1 MPPNGKNDTLALIMT
16 TQTAKIARAEEARS
30 SDHRPREFR
39 VGTTLL
45 GRYEVVAILGA
56 SQMGEVW
63 QCFDRQTGQ
72 EVAIRW
78 LPPDLRRSKKMLGV
92 LHDEIR
98 RIADKRHPNVAII
111 RQIVHAGEQ
120 TYVVGDYAPGLDV
133 ETWGRQGENG
143 RRTVDELLPVLVQIA
158 AGLDFAHQQRIVHC
172 NLTPSNV
179 FIGPDGLVRV
189 TDFGLMTRRH
199 VEFVRGKAT
208 RTGVTGAY
216 LAPELR
222 AEDSDPDSGS
232 DQFALGI
239 LAWDLLAGAP
249 PGLDADPPDSLPL
262 AARAALR
269 RATAPKPRNR
279 FATCNDFVRALAGER
294 VASRRGR
301 SATEWRRIRRCVGLA
316 LGLLFGGAGLGV
328 GGYVLVEALRHPPPP
343 PPREAIKPVAPP
355 PAAAKKTGPVLP
367 AVQKLVATT
376 PLPVEGQPWVTQT
389 GRMEFVWAAPLGLWI
404 GRFEVTNEEYALKDP
419 EHDSGE
425 FRELSLRDPRQPVV
439 RVNFDDVAAYAAWLT
454 EQERAAGKLRP
465 GWRYR
470 LPSRAEAIAYT
481 RAGMSAVFPWGEA
494 WPPNRGNYGDESL
507 AAAFR
512 DLQFISG
519 YQDGFAVTAPVEYS
533 GENVWGLFGAGGN
546 VWETTSKIAG
556 GAEFGGWHGG
566 GWDDYST
573 ARLGCE
579 MTYGFLGN
587 ARGAVNGFRLVLAP
601 IAGEEPPPP
610 AAKAPAAAPP
620 PG

>member
-1 MPPNGKNDTLALIMT
+1 MT
-16 TQTAKIARAEEARS
+16 TQTTKIARGEDTRLA
-30 SDHRPREFR
+30 DHRPREFR
-39 VGTTLL
+39 VGTLL
-45 GRYEVVAILGA
+45 LDRYEVVAILGA

-78 LPPDLRRSKKMLGV
+78 LPPDLRRSKKMLNV
-92 LHDEIR
+92 LHAEIR
-98 RIADKRHPNVAII
+98 RIAGQRHPNVAII

-120 TYVVGDYAPGLDV
+120 TYVVGDYAPGMDV
-133 ETWGRQGENG
+133 ETWARQGAAG
-143 RRTVDELLPVLVQIA
+143 RRTLDELLPLLAQIA
-158 AGLDFAHQQRIVHC
+158 AGLDFAHQQRIAHC

-179 FIGPDGLVRV
+179 FIGPDGVVRV

-208 RTGVTGAY
+208 RTGVTGTY

-222 AEDSDPDSGS
+222 TEDSEPDSGS
-232 DQFALGI
+232 DQYALAI

-249 PGLDADPPDSLPL
+249 PALDDAPPDFLPGS
-262 AARAALR
+262 ARAALR

-279 FATCNDFVRALAGER
+279 FATCADFVRALGGER

-301 SATEWRRIRRCVGLA
+301 SQSEWRHIRRCIGVA
-316 LGLLFGGAGLGV
+316 LTLPVVVAGLGL
-328 GGYVLVEALRHPPPP
+328 GGFLVVQ
-343 PPREAIKPVAPP
+343 AIRNPAPP
-355 PAAAKKTGPVLP
+355 PERKAATPIKPEPVAAKKNAAPAMPV
-367 AVQKLVATT
+367 VQKLVATT

-389 GRMEFVWAAPLGLWI
+389 GQMEFVWVPPLGLWV
-404 GRFEVTNEEYALKDP
+404 GRFEVTNEEYAQMDP
-419 EHDSGE
+419 AHDSGE

-439 RVNFDDVAAYAAWLT
+439 RVNFDDTAAYAAWLT

-481 RAGMSAVFPWGEA
+481 RAGLAAVFPWGEA

-519 YQDGFAVTAPVEYS
+519 YQDGFAVTAPVEAS
-533 GENVWGLFGAGGN
+533 GENAWGLFGAGGN

-566 GWDDYST
+566 GWDDHAT

-610 AAKAPAAAPP
+610 AAKAPAAAPS